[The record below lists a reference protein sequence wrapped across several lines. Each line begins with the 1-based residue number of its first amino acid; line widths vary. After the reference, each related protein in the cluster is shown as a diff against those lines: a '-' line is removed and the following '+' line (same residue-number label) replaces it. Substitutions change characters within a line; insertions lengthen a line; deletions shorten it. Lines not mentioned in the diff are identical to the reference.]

1 MVEIGDNNMSGP
13 VEKKKYHVLLG
24 CTGSV
29 ASIKVPDIIKTLME
43 SKREIEVQ
51 VVTTERAC
59 HFFNKE
65 ALGVKVHTDEDEWQM
80 WQKRGDPV
88 LHIELRRW
96 ADLMI
101 IAPLDAN
108 TLAKISAGLC
118 DNLLTCI
125 VRAWDLERPLLFAPA
140 MNTYM
145 WDHPL
150 TSEHIS
156 SLQKLGY
163 KEIPCIEKTLMCG
176 DKGLG
181 AMAEVPTLVSAVE
194 EMLTK
199 DKL

>member
-1 MVEIGDNNMSGP
+1 
-13 VEKKKYHVLLG
+13 
-24 CTGSV
+24 
-29 ASIKVPDIIKTLME
+29 
-43 SKREIEVQ
+43 
-51 VVTTERAC
+51 
-59 HFFNKE
+59 
-65 ALGVKVHTDEDEWQM
+65 
-80 WQKRGDPV
+80 
-88 LHIELRRW
+88 
-96 ADLMI
+96 
-101 IAPLDAN
+101 
-108 TLAKISAGLC
+108 
-118 DNLLTCI
+118 
-125 VRAWDLERPLLFAPA
+125 